1 MSEEAKQIGKNIR
14 TVRKARALS
23 QEELGWRITVSG
35 QYISKIE
42 NGKGVSTSMLMRVAN
57 ALQVAPSVLLENAT
71 DAEPE
76 FDMELKR
83 LINDCKDLDEKKF
96 VVGIAKSGLDM
107 VRQLLYQKN
116 QDERR

>member
-1 MSEEAKQIGKNIR
+1 MSEESKQIGKNIR
-14 TVRKARALS
+14 TIRKARKLS
-23 QEELGWRITVSG
+23 QEELGWRTNVSG

-42 NGKGVSTSMLMRVAN
+42 NGKGVSTHMLMRVAK
-57 ALQVAPSVLLENAT
+57 ALQVAPSVLLENAI

-83 LINDCKDLDEKKF
+83 LINDCKDMDEKRF

-116 QDERR
+116 QGEQD

>member
-1 MSEEAKQIGKNIR
+1 MSVEAKQIGRNIR
-14 TVRKARALS
+14 TVRKARELS
-23 QEELGWRITVSG
+23 QEELGWRVNVSG

-42 NGKGVSTSMLMRVAN
+42 NGKGVSTHMLMRIAG
-57 ALQVAPSVLLENAT
+57 ALEVAPSVLLEDAV

-83 LINDCKDLDEKKF
+83 LINDCKDPDEKRF

-116 QDERR
+116 KTEKD

>member
-23 QEELGWRITVSG
+23 QEELGWRINVSG

-42 NGKGVSTSMLMRVAN
+42 NGKGVSMPMLMRIADALDVAF
-57 ALQVAPSVLLENAT
+57 SVLTEDAV

-83 LINDCKDLDEKKF
+83 LIDDCKDLDEKRF

-107 VRQLLYQKN
+107 VRQLLYRKN
-116 QDERR
+116 QTDRD